1 MPCAAMRKYRLVG
14 FCVLAVTSR
23 CASPV
28 AGSLAGGIFPMS
40 EGGLSREFGALSLT
54 LTGVGTVIGAGI
66 FVITGQAAALHA
78 GPAITLSFVLAGVVC
93 LFAALCYAEMA
104 GQVPLSG
111 GAYNFAESAFGRRM
125 AWLVGWAIIGEY
137 TFAAGAIAISW
148 SGYVQSVIGD
158 FGIVLPEAIAR
169 SPFGF
174 DGSRF
179 TETGA
184 VINLPAVLIMIAI
197 TASHLFG
204 LRESVRFN
212 TFTVFVKLSAVL
224 LFIIAGLALAN
235 AANWS
240 PFIPPTEVRADGS
253 TAFGLPG
260 IAAGAAMVFFAYLGF
275 DGLTTAAQ
283 ETRNAQRAVPLALLA
298 TLAISTVL
306 YILVALAMTG
316 LADYRTLGTD
326 APIVTALA
334 AGGSG
339 IAWLKTYVGVAVS
352 IGLWAG
358 LWPCVFAMSRLFWR
372 MSQDGFLS
380 RSLGTLSPRAVPAR
394 GVVVA
399 GIVTTLLSAFAPIA
413 LLGELI
419 STGTLIAFA
428 VVCAGT
434 IRLRLVQPTRERPFK
449 APLWWLVAPLGVLSC
464 LALLVSMG
472 PAAMLRAAGWQV
484 LGLLVLAA
492 SLSLRRSPR

>member
-104 GQVPLSG
+104 AMIPLSG
-111 GAYNFAESAFGRRM
+111 SAYSFSDAAFGRRVS
-125 AWLVGWAIIGEY
+125 WIIGWALIAEY
-137 TFAAGAIAISW
+137 LFACGAIAISW
-148 SGYVQSVIGD
+148 SGYVQSVLAD
-158 FGIVLPEAIAR
+158 FGVTLPSAWAS
-169 SPFGF
+169 SPFAF
-174 DGSRF
+174 DGSTF
-179 TETGA
+179 TRTGA
-184 VINLPAVLIMIAI
+184 MANLPAALIVLAVMG
-197 TASHLFG
+197 SHLIG
-204 LRESVRFN
+204 LKESQRFN
-212 TFTVFVKLSAVL
+212 VATVFIKLSAVA
-224 LFIIAGLALAN
+224 LFVIVGLAFTK
-235 AANWS
+235 AANWI
-240 PFIPPTEVRADGS
+240 PFIPPVEVRPDGS
-253 TAFGLPG
+253 HAFGYPG

-275 DGLTTAAQ
+275 DALTTASQ
-283 ETRNAQRAVPLALLA
+283 ETHNPQRSVPIAVLA
-298 TLAISTVL
+298 TLGISTVL

-316 LADYRTLGTD
+316 LANYRELGTD

-334 AGGSG
+334 AGGETLS
-339 IAWLKTYVGVAVS
+339 WVKSYVGVAVS

-358 LWPCVFAMSRLFWR
+358 LWPAVFALSRLLWR
-372 MSQDGFLS
+372 LGLDGFLPAGLG
-380 RSLGTLSPRAVPAR
+380 SLSARQVPAR
-394 GVVVA
+394 AVTLAGLVVA
-399 GIVTTLLSAFAPIA
+399 VLSAFAPIA

-472 PAAMLRAAGWQV
+472 PAAMLRAAGWQG